1 MEDLQIIVLAV
12 VFAMLAVFF
21 IFEVFALEVTAL
33 AATGILLLF
42 NILTIDE
49 ALSGFSNKAVIT
61 IGAMFILS
69 RSLVKTGF
77 LEVFADYMYSHVG
90 KNKWVTIFTFLLIV
104 SILSGLINNTA
115 AVAIFIPLAIN
126 LCQRFHISPTKI
138 LLPLSY
144 AAIFGGTL
152 TLIGTSTNLI
162 VNDFYI
168 QFINDS
174 NLDIKSGFGIFEFVR
189 IGGIF
194 ILVGLIYN
202 LIIARFFLP
211 SRAIVSSLTQKYHMN
226 KYLTEFRVKED
237 SPILGRTIGE
247 LDLDEKYGIDI
258 IKILREEKTLS
269 INLNS
274 HTIREGDVFVV
285 QINIKNM
292 IKFKNDMKVS
302 LLAEVKMNQ
311 EELEGSDH
319 VLVEAIVT
327 QQSSLIDKTLY
338 QFNFRRKLS
347 AFVLAIKRQSELL
360 REKVAHTKLKFSDT
374 LLILVP
380 RNKINRLKSSLD
392 LVVLEE
398 LDLHLRYERFW
409 WISIII
415 IPLVMIISALGYMS
429 ITEGA
434 VYGVIMVLLLRSIS
448 IQEAYQ
454 SINWTVIFLLAALV
468 PFNIAITRTGAH
480 EYIGKLI
487 IDLANLL
494 TGFGGASDF
503 VIYIALLYF
512 VTFVFSAFI
521 SNAAVAIILAPIGI
535 YLSQHMPGGA
545 IEPQAFLVAICFGA
559 SNSFMTPIG
568 YQTNLM
574 VYGPGEYKM
583 KDFIYVGIPLTLIFW
598 LMAIKLIPY
607 YWPPTPL

>member
-1 MEDLQIIVLAV
+1 MEDIQIIVLAV

-33 AATGILLLF
+33 AATAILLLF
-42 NILTIDE
+42 NILTLDE

-90 KNKWVTIFTFLLIV
+90 KNKWITIFTFLLIV
-104 SILSGLINNTA
+104 SVLSGLINNTA

-168 QFINDS
+168 QFLNNS

-194 ILVGLIYN
+194 IFVGLIYN

-258 IKILREEKTLS
+258 IKILREDKTLS

-274 HTIREGDVFVV
+274 HTIREGDIFVV
-285 QINIKNM
+285 QINVKNM

-302 LLAEVKMNQ
+302 LLAEIKMNQ

-347 AFVLAIKRQSELL
+347 AFVLAIKRQNELL

-374 LLILVP
+374 LLVLVP
-380 RNKINRLKSSLD
+380 RDKINRLKSSLD

-409 WISIII
+409 WISILV
-415 IPLVMIISALGYMS
+415 IPLVMVVSALGYMS

-434 VYGVIMVLLLRSIS
+434 VYGVIIVLLLRSIS

-468 PFNIAITRTGAH
+468 PFNIAIKATKADIYVG
-480 EYIGKLI
+480 EMI
-487 IDLANLL
+487 INLADLLSGL
-494 TGFGGASDF
+494 GGASDF
-503 VIYIALLYF
+503 TIYIALLYF
-512 VTFVFSAFI
+512 VNFVLSAFI

-535 YLSQHMPGGA
+535 YLSTNMPGGA

-583 KDFIYVGIPLTLIFW
+583 TDFIYVGIPLTLIFW
-598 LMAIKLIPY
+598 FMAIKLIPY

>member
-202 LIIARFFLP
+202 LIIA
-211 SRAIVSSLTQKYHMN
+211 M
-226 KYLTEFRVKED
+226 EFVG
-237 SPILGRTIGE
+237 LG
-247 LDLDEKYGIDI
+247 
-258 IKILREEKTLS
+258 
-269 INLNS
+269 
-274 HTIREGDVFVV
+274 
-285 QINIKNM
+285 
-292 IKFKNDMKVS
+292 
-302 LLAEVKMNQ
+302 
-311 EELEGSDH
+311 
-319 VLVEAIVT
+319 
-327 QQSSLIDKTLY
+327 
-338 QFNFRRKLS
+338 
-347 AFVLAIKRQSELL
+347 
-360 REKVAHTKLKFSDT
+360 
-374 LLILVP
+374 
-380 RNKINRLKSSLD
+380 
-392 LVVLEE
+392 
-398 LDLHLRYERFW
+398 
-409 WISIII
+409 
-415 IPLVMIISALGYMS
+415 
-429 ITEGA
+429 
-434 VYGVIMVLLLRSIS
+434 
-448 IQEAYQ
+448 
-454 SINWTVIFLLAALV
+454 
-468 PFNIAITRTGAH
+468 
-480 EYIGKLI
+480 
-487 IDLANLL
+487 
-494 TGFGGASDF
+494 
-503 VIYIALLYF
+503 
-512 VTFVFSAFI
+512 
-521 SNAAVAIILAPIGI
+521 
-535 YLSQHMPGGA
+535 
-545 IEPQAFLVAICFGA
+545 
-559 SNSFMTPIG
+559 
-568 YQTNLM
+568 
-574 VYGPGEYKM
+574 
-583 KDFIYVGIPLTLIFW
+583 
-598 LMAIKLIPY
+598 
-607 YWPPTPL
+607 